1 MKDGD
6 DVLADGIT
14 APEIAVPV
22 CPLEPK
28 DMTTSVVYPV
38 ERAFVKDGD
47 DVLVDGVMA
56 PETAVPVWPPG
67 TTNTLAPLDP

>member
-1 MKDGD
+1 MKDGA
-6 DVLADGIT
+6 DVLAEGIT

-28 DMTTSVVYPV
+28 DVTISVEYSV
-38 ERAFVKDGD
+38 ERTLVKDGD

-56 PETAVPVWPPG
+56 PETAVPVWPPE
-67 TTNTLAPLDP
+67 TTNPLAPLEP